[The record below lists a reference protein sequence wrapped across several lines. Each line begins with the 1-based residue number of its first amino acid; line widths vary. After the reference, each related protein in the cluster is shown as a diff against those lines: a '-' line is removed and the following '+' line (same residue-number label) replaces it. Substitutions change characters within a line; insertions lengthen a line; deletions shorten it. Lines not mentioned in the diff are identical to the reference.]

1 MTRPRRPAGRSG
13 ARRPPAVRAMA
24 PAALVLLGIALL
36 RAEQGGFGWAAIVV
50 GLALVVHLLT
60 PEE

>member
-1 MTRPRRPAGRSG
+1 
-13 ARRPPAVRAMA
+13 MA